1 MKRAA
6 AIAFVVLASAACAAA
21 EEPVASADPPRESA
35 TVTTTATTAE
45 PTSERSTA
53 APSPTA
59 PPAFTSKVSRVSR
72 DRLPYSWRPGCP
84 VHYRDLRLVTLS
96 YWGFDGKPHTG
107 ELVVRKTVTDDIE
120 TVFKKLYDRRWP
132 IRQMKLVDAYKADD
146 YDSIDADNTSAFNCR
161 RATGSSNWSN
171 HAYGEAIDVNPLENP
186 YVTASGGTAH
196 RNAKKFTKRP
206 MKGKGVINPGDRV
219 VKTFAQVG
227 WEWGG
232 YWSGAKDYQH
242 FSKGGG

>member
-1 MKRAA
+1 M
-6 AIAFVVLASAACAAA
+6 
-21 EEPVASADPPRESA
+21 
-35 TVTTTATTAE
+35 
-45 PTSERSTA
+45 
-53 APSPTA
+53 
-59 PPAFTSKVSRVSR
+59 
-72 DRLPYSWRPGCP
+72 
-84 VHYRDLRLVTLS
+84 TLS

-232 YWSGAKDYQH
+232 YWSGRQGLPALLQGRRLRGFPHDGEGRRRLDRMRPRPSALGRPRRVRAPGRAPRRSRHPVRAPAEALAALPPRRHLGVARRRPRQP
-242 FSKGGG
+242 